1 MEQFFF
7 EVLIILKSNFLT
19 LVGLSLVYN
28 ILCQQVVLVLDLKL
42 TCNPKP
48 V

>member
-1 MEQFFF
+1 MKRFCF
-7 EVLIILKSNFLT
+7 EFLIILKSNFLT
-19 LVGLSLVYN
+19 LLGLSLVYS